1 MRSTLRASGVARHV
15 VGEFT
20 FGGTP
25 RGDATSWL
33 DPGSAVVLVDDDR
46 AGVYTA
52 RGVLGGVPVVLY
64 VVELD
69 RENATFEKV
78 RSRHVVAAID
88 LADRENLPVIGLW
101 RIDPAAVTTDELS
114 GGLVHVYAAM
124 ISVSG
129 RIPQI
134 LTVAGPSAGGMA
146 ACVELADVA
155 ISVGGRGAHLDVAN
169 ERDACAATAR
179 VLRLLTSP
187 GDGAG
192 AGSHQDLRK
201 LLPASEEVPY
211 DVKPLVCALLDDG
224 VFEEFKSGTAPS
236 IVVGLGRLGGRPIG
250 VVANNPSRRWG
261 MLDATAARKASQ
273 FVRMCDAFSVPL
285 LVIVDVPAVLP
296 GIDERWGDVL
306 RTGAELLD
314 AFAATSVPR
323 TVLITRECYKGAY
336 FVAKACSAG
345 VTTVYAWSSSGV
357 EADAVD
363 EVIDPADTR
372 MKVANALSDRSVHAE
387 RVAG

>member
-1 MRSTLRASGVARHV
+1 MRSSGRAG
-15 VGEFT
+15 
-20 FGGTP
+20 
-25 RGDATSWL
+25 WL
-33 DPGSAVVLVDDDR
+33 DPASAVALVDDDR
-46 AGVYTA
+46 AGVHTA
-52 RGVLGGVPVVLY
+52 RGTLGGVPVVLY

-69 RENATFEKV
+69 QANAVFETV

-88 LADRENLPVIGLW
+88 LADREDLPVIGLW

-129 RIPQI
+129 RVPQI

-155 ISVGGRGAHLDVAN
+155 ISVGGRGAHLDVAD
-169 ERDACAATAR
+169 EQDARAATAR

-187 GDGAG
+187 AVDGDGVG
-192 AGSHQDLRK
+192 PHQDLRRM
-201 LLPASEEVPY
+201 LPASEEVPY
-211 DVKPLVCALLDDG
+211 DVRTLVCAMLDDG
-224 VFEEFKSGTAPS
+224 VFEEFRRATAPS
-236 IVVGLGRLGGRPIG
+236 IVVGLGRLGGRPVG
-250 VVANNPSRRWG
+250 VVANNPSRRRG
-261 MLDATAARKASQ
+261 MLDAAAARKASQ

-285 LVIVDVPAVLP
+285 VVVVDVPAVLP

-363 EVIDPADTR
+363 EVIDPAETR
-372 MKVANALSDRSVHAE
+372 MKVAHALSGRPV
-387 RVAG
+387 RVEQVAR

>member
-1 MRSTLRASGVARHV
+1 MRSSLRAC
-15 VGEFT
+15 
-20 FGGTP
+20 
-25 RGDATSWL
+25 WL

-46 AGVYTA
+46 AGVHTA
-52 RGVLGGVPVVLY
+52 KGTLGGVPVVLY

-69 RENATFEKV
+69 QANAAFETL

-88 LADRENLPVIGLW
+88 LADREDLPVIGVW

-134 LTVAGPSAGGMA
+134 LTIAGPSAGGLA

-155 ISVGGRGAHLDVAN
+155 ISVGGRGAHLDLAD
-169 ERDACAATAR
+169 EHDARAATAR
-179 VLRLLTSP
+179 VLRLLTSS
-187 GDGAG
+187 GTADDFGV
-192 AGSHQDLRK
+192 GSHRNLRE

-211 DVKPLVCALLDDG
+211 DVKPLVCAVLDDG

-261 MLDATAARKASQ
+261 MLDAAAARKASQ

-285 LVIVDVPAVLP
+285 LVLVDVPAVLP

-336 FVAKACSAG
+336 FVAKACSTG

-363 EVIDPADTR
+363 EMIDPAETR
-372 MKVANALSDRSVHAE
+372 MKVANALSGRLV
-387 RVAG
+387 RVEQAVR